1 MAKKD
6 KTIVTKNTGKSIIE
20 LTGGYAEFKKLK
32 NKKLTFITKKTK
44 NK

>member
-1 MAKKD
+1 MAKTK
-6 KTIVTKNTGKSIIE
+6 KTKTETKTTGKSIIE

-32 NKKLTFITKKTK
+32 NTKLTFKTK